1 MPVAHGGRMGGHT
14 KREDRDAMQK
24 QEHRESTVKR
34 GLSLTFTL
42 WTWATIGPPVLIGLI
57 GAALFAW
64 WYLRLTFWEMFPVIM
79 FGGIW
84 MLILSPIGTWL
95 WRRKF
100 KEQILRPLRDLG
112 GVMTQAGEGDLTVRA
127 SIETRNEI
135 GLLAAECNG
144 LITSLAGIANNVRR
158 SAESV
163 SAAAAELSASSQ
175 EISSSTMEI
184 SSSVQQIAHGAEL
197 QSRKVEETSG
207 AIESINTTTEDV
219 SRQADEAART
229 SEEAA
234 RVAQRG
240 EEATAEA
247 IMKIGE
253 IQAAIETLGS
263 SVELLGQHSSE
274 IGSIVDV
281 ITSIADQTNLLSLN
295 AAIEAARAG
304 ESGRGFSVV
313 ADEVRK
319 LAEGSGKAAEQ
330 IGVLVKEVQE
340 ETAKAVKYMEVGQR
354 EVYIGAEV
362 VGRSGESLRQITEA
376 VSRTA
381 VLAEQ
386 IAHSMAEQTT
396 RTSGVDRAMH
406 DIAAV
411 VEQNAASAEETAAAA
426 EEQTACMQEVTSA
439 AQELSDMAQ
448 RLEDMV
454 HAFKV
459 DRSAE

>member
-1 MPVAHGGRMGGHT
+1 MTQQH
-14 KREDRDAMQK
+14 RD
-24 QEHRESTVKR
+24 STVQG
-34 GLSLTFTL
+34 GLSRAFTIL
-42 WTWATIGPPVLIGLI
+42 TWATIGPPVLLGLVLS
-57 GAALFAW
+57 AVFAW
-64 WYLRLTFWEMFPVIM
+64 WWLELTLADMLPIILA
-79 FGGIW
+79 GGAVM
-84 MLILSPIGTWL
+84 MLLSVPGTLL
-95 WRRKF
+95 WRWQF
-100 KEQILRPLRDLG
+100 KQRVLRPLRDLG
-112 GVMTQAGEGDLTVRA
+112 GVMVEVGKGDLRMRAEVVR
-127 SIETRNEI
+127 RDEI
-135 GLLAAECNG
+135 GKLAEECNN
-144 LITSLAGIANNVRR
+144 LIGSLSSIAGKVRR

-163 SAAAAELSASSQ
+163 SAAATELSASSQ

-197 QSRKVEETSG
+197 QSRKVEETSH
-207 AIESINTTTEDV
+207 AIESINTTTDQV
-219 SRQADEAART
+219 SRQAEEAVAT

-234 RVAQRG
+234 RVAAHG
-240 EEATAEA
+240 ERATDEA
-247 IMKIGE
+247 IVKIGE
-253 IQAAIETLGS
+253 VQQAIETLAG
-263 SVELLGQHSSE
+263 SVELLGKRSSE

-319 LAEGSGKAAEQ
+319 LAEGSGKAAER
-330 IGVLVKEVQE
+330 IGILIQEVQE
-340 ETAKAVKYMEVGQR
+340 ETAKAVKYMEIGTR
-354 EVYIGAEV
+354 EVYVGSEV
-362 VGRSGESLRQITEA
+362 VGRSAESLRQITDA

-386 IAHSMAEQTT
+386 IAHAMRDQAG
-396 RTSGVDRAMH
+396 RTSSVDRAMH

-448 RLEDMV
+448 RLEEAV
-454 HAFKV
+454 HQFKV
-459 DRSAE
+459 D